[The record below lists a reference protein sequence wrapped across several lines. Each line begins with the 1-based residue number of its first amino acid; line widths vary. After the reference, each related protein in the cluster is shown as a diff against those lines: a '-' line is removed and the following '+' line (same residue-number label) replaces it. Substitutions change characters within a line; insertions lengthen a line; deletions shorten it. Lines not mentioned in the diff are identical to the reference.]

1 MGEYFSRPLPKPT
14 AHEQRFSAEDSKLGR
29 PQVRLQTESKTE
41 RTFITIRDKRNGK
54 TSYHK
59 VYLRTK
65 NEEVAR
71 RRLIALDGVD
81 DPEVEE
87 KSGDRKIGGRKIGGH
102 HTYFLDAGNR
112 NRYGVPILFGT
123 AFAL

>member
-1 MGEYFSRPLPKPT
+1 M
-14 AHEQRFSAEDSKLGR
+14 GR

-87 KSGDRKIGGRKIGGH
+87 KSGDTK
-102 HTYFLDAGNR
+102 NR
-112 NRYGVPILFGT
+112 GTPSILFGT